1 MRFWTAGLFALA
13 WAASAALALIGTQG
27 LFGTQPD
34 GLAAVWLIFVGMPW
48 SLGLVA
54 LDTALGLPDWAGMAL
69 AYAAPGITLSLLL
82 RLGR

>member
-1 MRFWTAGLFALA
+1 MRHWGAGLFALA
-13 WAASAALALIGTQG
+13 WLASAALALIGTQG

-54 LDTALGLPDWAGMAL
+54 IDTLLDLPDWAGMAL
-69 AYAAPGITLSLLL
+69 AYAAPGLTLALIL